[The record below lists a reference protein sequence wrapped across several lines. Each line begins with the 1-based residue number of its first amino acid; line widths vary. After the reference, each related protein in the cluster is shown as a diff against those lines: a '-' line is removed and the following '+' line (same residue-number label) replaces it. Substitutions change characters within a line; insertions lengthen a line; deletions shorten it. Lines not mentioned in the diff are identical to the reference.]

1 MSLNFQGVRRLR
13 VSETESWVF
22 DGSEKGFERV
32 YSLLSGRVFSY
43 VYKKVRD
50 RGLAEDLV
58 QEIFL
63 KLHRFRGSYRPGLPF
78 LPWFWRLV
86 RNATTDL
93 LRKRTSRSEFETLLD
108 TASGEQSRD
117 ADHVWPTLLAEA
129 PDPEDQVIR
138 KCLRKGLLRK
148 LRGLTRL
155 QQKVLWL
162 RFVHDLSY
170 AEVAARLGLTLA
182 SVKCLVQRA
191 RAAIL
196 LELGPDPAL
205 VFG

>member
-1 MSLNFQGVRRLR
+1 M
-13 VSETESWVF
+13 VSETESWAF

-50 RGLAEDLV
+50 RDLAEDLV
-58 QEIFL
+58 QDIFL

-93 LRKRTSRSEFETLLD
+93 LRKRNFRSEFETPLD
-108 TASGEQSRD
+108 TGSGEQPNE
-117 ADHVWPTLLAEA
+117 AAHPLPILLAEA
-129 PDPEDQVIR
+129 PDAEDQVIR
-138 KCLRKGLLRK
+138 KCFRKGLLKR
-148 LRGLTRL
+148 LRGLTKL

-170 AEVAARLGLTLA
+170 AEVAARLGLSLA